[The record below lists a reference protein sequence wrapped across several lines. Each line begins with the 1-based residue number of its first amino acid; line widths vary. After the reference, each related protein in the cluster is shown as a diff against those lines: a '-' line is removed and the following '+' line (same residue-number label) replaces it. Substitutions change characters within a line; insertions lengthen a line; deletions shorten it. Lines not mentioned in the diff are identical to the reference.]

1 MQVTEGIHRVDG
13 VRASNAYVVETD
25 EGLVL
30 VDTGIAPAA
39 RAILRFVRGLGYAPD
54 DVRQVVITHCDI
66 DHIGGAAA
74 LRAATGATVAI
85 HADDAAVLAG
95 RTPPTKGGRAMRAI
109 VRLARF
115 HPVYPDRLLADG
127 DVVGGLRVVHVP
139 GHTDGSIALVRDDGV
154 VLSGDAMLASRR
166 GVPRPPDP
174 RLALDREQATASAGL
189 IRATGARLLLPGHG
203 APARLEP
210 DRAQ

>member
-13 VRASNAYVVETD
+13 VRASNVYDVETD

-30 VDTGIAPAA
+30 VDTGIARAA
-39 RAILRFVRGLGYAPD
+39 RPVLRFLRRLGHAPA
-54 DVRQVVITHCDI
+54 DVRHIVVTHCDI

-74 LRAATGATVAI
+74 LRAATGATLAI

-95 RTPPTKGGRAMRAI
+95 RTPPVKGGQAMRVI
-109 VRLARF
+109 VRLAGF
-115 HPVYPDRLLADG
+115 APVAPDRLLADG
-127 DVVGGLRVVHVP
+127 DVVAGLRVVHVP
-139 GHTDGSIALVRDDGV
+139 GHTEGSIALVRDDGV
-154 VLSGDAMLASRR
+154 VFSGDAMLASRR

-174 RLALDREQATASAGL
+174 RLALDREQAAASAGL

-210 DRAQ
+210 APPA

>member
-13 VRASNAYVVETD
+13 VRAANVYVVETAD
-25 EGLVL
+25 GLLL

-39 RAILRFVRGLGYAPD
+39 RAVLRFVRGLGHAPT
-54 DVRQVVITHCDI
+54 DVRHIVITHCDI
-66 DHIGGAAA
+66 DHVGGAAA
-74 LRAATGATVAI
+74 LKAATGASLAI

-95 RTPPTKGGRAMRAI
+95 QVPPPKGGRAMRAI

-115 HPVYPDRLLADG
+115 HPVRADRLLADG
-127 DVVGGLRVVHVP
+127 DEVAGLRVVHVP
-139 GHTDGSIALVRDDGV
+139 GHTEGSIALVRDDGV
-154 VLSGDAMLASRR
+154 VFSGDAMLASRR
-166 GVPRPPDP
+166 GVPKPPDP
-174 RLALDREQATASAGL
+174 RLALDREQASASAGL

-210 DRAQ
+210 APQA

>member
-13 VRASNAYVVETD
+13 LRAANVYVVETED
-25 EGLVL
+25 GLLL

-39 RAILRFVRGLGYAPD
+39 RAILRFVRGLGYEPA
-54 DVRQVVITHCDI
+54 DVRHIVITHCDI

-74 LRAATGATVAI
+74 LKGATGASLAI

-95 RTPPTKGGRAMRAI
+95 RVPPPKGGRAMRAI

-115 HPVYPDRLLADG
+115 RPARADRLLADG
-127 DVVGGLRVVHVP
+127 DVVAGLRVVHVP

-154 VLSGDAMLASRR
+154 VFSGDAMLASRR
-166 GVPRPPDP
+166 GAPKPPDP

-210 DRAQ
+210 QAGP